1 MFVSDP
7 KNRRLLRFQDGSGDL
22 AVSNTDAALFYSP
35 GGLYVSQGGR
45 YGGRTVQKWA
55 RRYCDWETLP
65 EDMQFETE
73 QVFLTN
79 EGMIYLLDNLKNR
92 RILRMNPAPWNLLWW
107 ANPN

>member
-1 MFVSDP
+1 MSDP

-22 AVSNTDAALFYSP
+22 AVGNTDAALFYSP

-55 RRYCDWETLP
+55 RRQCDWETLP

-79 EGMIYLLDNLKNR
+79 EYK
-92 RILRMNPAPWNLLWW
+92 
-107 ANPN
+107 